1 MEGIKK
7 CVICSVIIFIVG
19 LFGTAQVR
27 AIDHTGKTF
36 FTRAN
41 IWYEHPEKIYSTN
54 YHKGT
59 ILPVGTKI
67 KIVSLDREAIK
78 FIVGDS
84 GGMFAYIH
92 MRKHSTITR
101 EALFERYFSK
111 NDVMA
116 QGAAFHK
123 FMKAERKNIKNGTIA
138 VGMSKDA
145 VVMAYGYPPSH
156 KTPTL
161 DSNMWTY
168 WRDRFRRVFV
178 YFENG
183 KVVNIKQ

>member
-1 MEGIKK
+1 
-7 CVICSVIIFIVG
+7 
-19 LFGTAQVR
+19 
-27 AIDHTGKTF
+27 
-36 FTRAN
+36 
-41 IWYEHPEKIYSTN
+41 
-54 YHKGT
+54 
-59 ILPVGTKI
+59 
-67 KIVSLDREAIK
+67 
-78 FIVGDS
+78 
-84 GGMFAYIH
+84 
-92 MRKHSTITR
+92 
-101 EALFERYFSK
+101 
-111 NDVMA
+111 
-116 QGAAFHK
+116 
-123 FMKAERKNIKNGTIA
+123 MKAERKNIKNGTIA